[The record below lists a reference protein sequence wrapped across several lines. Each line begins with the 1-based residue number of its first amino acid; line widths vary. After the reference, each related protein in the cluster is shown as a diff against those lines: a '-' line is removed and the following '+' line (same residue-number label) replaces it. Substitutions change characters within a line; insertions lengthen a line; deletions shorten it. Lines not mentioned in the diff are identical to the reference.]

1 MVMLTE
7 VLRFAVRDEQGRH
20 APVSDLAIALLDD
33 DYPPVTHIYFGRN
46 SHKRRVSWGLV
57 TDLDIKASTIR
68 VNDLSAGEAA
78 NDEKEV
84 LLKRDILDSLILDLL
99 GRRTTRVCD
108 VLLSANDGELRVKA
122 TDAGFAAVVRR
133 IFRVNWPAID
143 HTSVFD
149 WKYVEFLRGD
159 PDAVRNGAG
168 YRMRIKHLPA
178 GEIALLSDY
187 IPYLHAAE
195 LLKLLPDEKAADV
208 LEDTSIE
215 RQIQIIEELDEAE
228 AINLLCLMTPD
239 LATDLT
245 GRLELRT
252 MRRYLSEMPA
262 RCRDR
267 IIELL
272 QYSEDSVGGA
282 MTNDVIALPRDLD
295 RAAAKQAAE
304 NLLEDVHFTSLV
316 FVIDNEEDRSLRGT
330 IMLRDLLAAD
340 ESKSLEE
347 LMNPYL
353 QTLSPYDDAGR
364 AAYRIVGG
372 QLPAMAVVNTAGR
385 LLGAMTMEAAL
396 PKLLPPTSS
405 VQRLK
410 IYS

>member
-1 MVMLTE
+1 MVMLTQ

-33 DYPPVTHIYFGRN
+33 DYPPVTYIYFEQNGNKQRIP
-46 SHKRRVSWGLV
+46 WDLV
-57 TDLDIKASTIR
+57 TDLDTKGQTVR
-68 VNDLSAGEAA
+68 VNDLDAAEAS
-78 NDEKEV
+78 DGEKEV
-84 LLKRDILDSLILDLL
+84 LLKRDILDALILDLL

-108 VLLSANDGELRVKA
+108 VLLDANDGQLRVKA

-133 IFRVNWPAID
+133 IFHVNWPAVD
-143 HTSVFD
+143 QTSVFD

-168 YRMRIKHLPA
+168 YRMRISRLPA

-215 RQIQIIEELDEAE
+215 RQVQIIEELDEAE

-239 LATDLT
+239 RATDLT
-245 GRLELRT
+245 GRLELPT
-252 MRRYLSEMPA
+252 MHRYLSKMPA
-262 RCRDR
+262 RSRDR
-267 IIELL
+267 IIDLL
-272 QYSEDSVGGA
+272 RYSADSVGGA
-282 MTNDVIALPRDLD
+282 MTNDIIELPIDLD
-295 RAAAKQAAE
+295 RTDAKRAAE
-304 NLLEDVHFTSLV
+304 SVLEKVHFSSLV
-316 FVIDNEEDRSLRGT
+316 FIVDNKKHRHLCGAIT
-330 IMLRDLLAAD
+330 LRDLLAAD
-340 ESKSLEE
+340 GSKSIED
-347 LMNPYL
+347 LMDPYL
-353 QTLSPYDDAGR
+353 QTLSPYDDAKG

-372 QLPAMAVVNTAGR
+372 QLPAMAVVNTTGR

-396 PKLLPPTSS
+396 PRLLPPTSG
-405 VQRLK
+405 VQRLR